1 MLWQMDVIDKNSKI
15 AMNSDLQLLIFHD
28 SLDVIGGGEKVVATI
43 AKAFDAPI
51 AAANV
56 DPKVIREL
64 GIEQDVIYDLGRI
77 DNRPPIGPIKLSLL
91 FRKASF
97 RGFDKYLL
105 SGFWSLYAAYRH
117 KPSILYCYT
126 PRRDFYDLKKFS
138 IAHQSNLAKKVVAWT
153 WTTAHSY
160 FDRGAV
166 RKVTKILTL
175 SLAVQKRI
183 AKYYK
188 RDSTVI
194 YPPVP
199 TDRYRTKEFGDF
211 WLSVNR
217 LYPEKRVELQIDAF
231 KSLPDE
237 NLLIVG
243 GYAPRDN
250 KSLFAYHRVLA
261 DLPPNVKI
269 FGTVPEER
277 LLDLYATCKGVVHTP
292 IDEDFGLVPV
302 EAQAS
307 GKAVVGVNEG
317 GLRETVIN
325 GITGFLV
332 DPHPESLKKAI
343 QRVSE
348 EPQRYEKACKKNASR
363 FDESIFIAS
372 MRQNFYNEE

>member
-1 MLWQMDVIDKNSKI
+1 MT
-15 AMNSDLQLLIFHD
+15 SDLNILLFHD
-28 SLDVIGGGEKVVATI
+28 SFDVVGGAEKVVATI
-43 AKAFDAPI
+43 AKAFDTPI

-56 DPKVIREL
+56 DPEIIQEL
-64 GIEQDVIYDLGRI
+64 GIDADAVHNLGRI
-77 DNRPPIGPIKLSLL
+77 EDRAPLGPIKLSLL
-91 FRKASF
+91 FRKARC

-105 SGFWSLYAAYRH
+105 SGYWSLYASYNH
-117 KPSILYCYT
+117 KPNVFYCYT
-126 PRRDFYDLKKFS
+126 PRRNFYDLKRFS
-138 IAHQSNLAKKVVAWT
+138 IARQSNLAKKAVAWSWAT
-153 WTTAHSY
+153 VHGS
-160 FDRGAV
+160 FDKKAIEQV
-166 RKVTKILTL
+166 DEILTI
-175 SLAVQKRI
+175 SSNVQTRI
-183 AKYYK
+183 TKYYK
-188 RDSTVI
+188 RESTVV

-199 TDRYRTKEFGDF
+199 TARYRTKEFGDF

-217 LYPEKRVELQIDAF
+217 LYPEKRVELQIEAF

-237 NLLIVG
+237 RLLIVG
-243 GYAPRDN
+243 GYARRD
-250 KSLFAYHRVLA
+250 KELLAYHKLFS

-269 FGTVPEER
+269 LGKIPEED
-277 LLDLYATCKGVVHTP
+277 LLELYATCKGVVYTP

-325 GITGFLV
+325 GLTGFLV

-363 FDESIFIAS
+363 FDEHIFIAS
-372 MRQNFYNEE
+372 MRQNFYTEE

>member
-1 MLWQMDVIDKNSKI
+1 
-15 AMNSDLQLLIFHD
+15 MNSDLQLLIFHD
-28 SLDVIGGGEKVVATI
+28 SLDVIGGGERVVATI

-64 GIEQDVIYDLGRI
+64 GIEQDIIYDLGRM

-97 RGFDKYLL
+97 RGFDKYLI
-105 SGFWSLYAAYRH
+105 SGFWSLYAAYKH
-117 KPSILYCYT
+117 KPSISYCYT

-138 IAHQSNLAKKVVAWT
+138 IAHQSNLAKKVVAWS

-160 FDRGAV
+160 FDGRAI

-175 SLAVQKRI
+175 SRTVQKRI
-183 AKYYK
+183 AMYYN

-199 TDRYRTKEFGDF
+199 TDRYHTKEFGDF

-217 LYPEKRVELQIDAF
+217 LYPEKRVELQIEAF

-237 NLLIVG
+237 RLLIVG
-243 GYAPRDN
+243 GYARRD
-250 KSLFAYHRVLA
+250 KGLIAYHKLFS

-269 FGTVPEER
+269 LGQIPEED

-317 GLRETVIN
+317 GLKETVID
-325 GITGFLV
+325 GLTGFLV

-363 FDESIFIAS
+363 FDEHIFIES
-372 MRQNFYNEE
+372 MRRNLFTEE